1 LKFRYCLFFHRRAAQ
16 GSGPWCAHGGGLG
29 PGGSGSTKGVAGG
42 VAGAPGRWSGLAF
55 VWAKP
60 RLCGAFLGP
69 GAPQGKPLAQP
80 GNLANSVALEPMA
93 LVLLAPF
100 ISAIS
105 AAAAADVAAAVAAAA
120 AAAAAGESR
129 CV

>member
-1 LKFRYCLFFHRRAAQ
+1 M
-16 GSGPWCAHGGGLG
+16 
-29 PGGSGSTKGVAGG
+29 
-42 VAGAPGRWSGLAF
+42 AF

-60 RLCGAFLGP
+60 RPCGAFLGP
-69 GAPQGKPLAQP
+69 GAPQGKSLAQP
-80 GNLANSVALEPMA
+80 GNLANSVALEPTA

-105 AAAAADVAAAVAAAA
+105 AAAAAAAVAAAVAA

>member
-1 LKFRYCLFFHRRAAQ
+1 
-16 GSGPWCAHGGGLG
+16 
-29 PGGSGSTKGVAGG
+29 
-42 VAGAPGRWSGLAF
+42 
-55 VWAKP
+55 
-60 RLCGAFLGP
+60 
-69 GAPQGKPLAQP
+69 
-80 GNLANSVALEPMA
+80 LANSVALEPVA

-105 AAAAADVAAAVAAAA
+105 AAAAAAAVAAAIAA